1 MERAAVPRYYRE
13 IVTCLASPSGYLGDQ
28 QINYL
33 LTVRAYESSAGSS
46 QVGEKRRYEIGMNA
60 QLVQDRLFIAP
71 VPQGGGS
78 G

>member
-1 MERAAVPRYYRE
+1 VAE
-13 IVTCLASPSGYLGDQ
+13 IQV
-28 QINYL
+28 NYL

-60 QLVQDRLFIAP
+60 QLAQDRLFIAP